1 MYLSLN
7 FPACMTKANLIH
19 SIKEN
24 AGVVKKKTR
33 RELIDELETI
43 ILFAIRDDSRGT
55 NQILFKDKC
64 KGYNQL
70 FYSPSEYVETN
81 FDDDGEL
88 KRELKKR
95 GLPCPK

>member
-1 MYLSLN
+1 MQDDMYLSLN

-55 NQILFKDKC
+55 NQI
-64 KGYNQL
+64 
-70 FYSPSEYVETN
+70 
-81 FDDDGEL
+81 
-88 KRELKKR
+88 
-95 GLPCPK
+95 

>member
-43 ILFAIRDDSRGT
+43 ILFAIRDDSR
-55 NQILFKDKC
+55 DKC